1 MALILK
7 DRVKETSVTAGT
19 GTLTLTGAIIGY
31 QTFNSVVA
39 SGSKVY
45 YAIQNTA
52 IGFETEWEVGVGTFT
67 ATASLS
73 RDAVL
78 SSSNAGSLVNFSTD
92 PELQVF
98 ITQPA
103 EEAVYLNQATGLVE
117 VGGNGTNTVSFTNIN
132 TTNLTAT
139 TVTLTA
145 GTIST
150 NASNTT
156 DIVNKQYVDG
166 IVAAGVHYHEPVLVE
181 SPTALIATYNQP
193 GGAGNGVGA
202 TLTNSG
208 SNVALSIDG
217 VSLSNT
223 ARVLVYT
230 QSNAAHNGV
239 YTVTNE
245 GAPDT
250 PGPGSAWELTRA
262 TDADTYVVASSAGLS
277 EGSTFFVQS
286 GNTGAGEVYTCTTQ
300 GTITFGTT
308 DITFAQIGSAQIYS
322 AGTGLSLTN
331 TTFSISNTAVT
342 AAQYGNDGAV
352 GQFTVNAQGQI
363 TNAANV
369 SINAS
374 SISVGT
380 LANARTTANSANGAS
395 TIVARDSN
403 GSFTANVIT
412 ATDVNAANVSA
423 TTGTFTN
430 ISGNGATVTN
440 INASNITSGTINNA
454 FTTGNSANSASTLV
468 LRDSNGSFGANI
480 ISASFSGDGS
490 AISGINASNLSS
502 GTVANARTTADS
514 ANGASTIVQRD
525 SGGNFSANTITA
537 NVAGSGA
544 GLTDINASNITS
556 GTISNARTTA
566 NSSNGSST
574 IVLRDAGGAFAAGS
588 ITGTLFTGNGSAIT
602 DINASAITTGTLD
615 NARTTAA
622 SANGAST
629 IVARDAGGNFSA
641 NTITATTFSGAM
653 SGNGAALTDINAS
666 NVTSGTLSNARTTA
680 TSSNT
685 ANTIVLRG
693 ASGEF
698 NAGAI
703 TADSISGNGI
713 ALTAINA
720 SNIASGTLGTARVS
734 GSYTGITGVGTLT
747 DGTWNANVIG
757 NVYTTANS
765 ANGANTIVARDANGN
780 FTANIVT
787 ATFAGNAS
795 TITDINA
802 SNITSGTISNARTTA
817 DSANGASTIVARD
830 ANGSFAANVIT
841 GTTGTFTNVSGN
853 GIALT
858 AINASNVTSGTLD
871 NARTTAASAN
881 GASTI
886 VQRGSSG
893 EFTAG
898 AITGA
903 SFTGSGTGIS
913 AINASNIS
921 SGTIDNARTTAAS
934 ANGASTIVLRD
945 STGNFT
951 ANTGSFTSISGNVT
965 SGAWNG
971 SVIGAQYGGTGSAN
985 LTADNVILGNGAN
998 TVKVVAPGTLGNVLT
1013 SDGTTWVSQAGGGGG
1028 GAGTITR
1035 TDFTATAAQTVFTV
1049 SYPVGFIDV
1058 YRNGVKLATTDFTAT
1073 NGTSFTLTTGANS
1086 GDIVQAEVFSSL
1098 NLYQTITTDTFSGNA
1113 VQTVFTMSVEPPDAA
1128 STLVVVSG
1136 VVQEP
1141 ANYSVSSTSL
1151 TFTTAPPSGSNNIS
1165 VRYLGVAASI
1175 GNASTITSG
1184 VLAAAN
1190 GGTGLTAPG
1199 TAGNVLTSN
1208 GSAWTSSAPAG
1219 GGQFFGNAA
1228 VKTIAYNANTIGEN
1242 LTVTTGNNG
1251 YSAGPIT
1258 ISDTFTV
1265 TVETGAVWTVF

>member
-7 DRVKETSVTAGT
+7 DRVKETSITAGT
-19 GTLTLTGAIIGY
+19 GTLTLTGAVIGY
-31 QTFNSVVA
+31 QTFNSVIA
-39 SGSKVY
+39 TGSKVY

-73 RDAVL
+73 RDTVL

-117 VGGNGTNTVSFTNIN
+117 VGGNGTNTVSFTNVN
-132 TTNLTAT
+132 TTNLSAN
-139 TVTLTA
+139 TVTITA

-150 NASNTT
+150 NAANAT

-166 IVAAGVHYHEPVLVE
+166 IVSAGVHYHEPVLVE
-181 SPTALIATYNQP
+181 SPIALNALYNQP

-202 TLTNSG
+202 TLTNNG
-208 SNVALSIDG
+208 SNVALVIDG
-217 VSLSNT
+217 VTLSNT

-230 QSNAAHNGV
+230 QANAVQNGF
-239 YTVTNE
+239 YTVTN
-245 GAPDT
+245 
-250 PGPGSAWELTRA
+250 PGNASAQWVLTRA

-277 EGSTFFVQS
+277 EGSTVFVQS
-286 GNTGAGEVYTCTTQ
+286 GDTGAGEVYTCTTP

-342 AAQYGNDGAV
+342 AATYDGDGNTV
-352 GQFTVNAQGQI
+352 SITVNAQGQI

-395 TIVARDSN
+395 TIVARDAN

-412 ATDVNAANVSA
+412 ATDVNATNVSA

-468 LRDSNGSFGANI
+468 LRDANGSFGANI

-490 AISGINASNLSS
+490 AITGINASSISS
-502 GTVANARTTADS
+502 GTIANARTTAAS
-514 ANGASTIVQRD
+514 ANSASTIVSRD

-537 NVAGSGA
+537 NVAGSGS
-544 GLTDINASNITS
+544 GLTNINASNITS
-556 GTISNARTTA
+556 GTIGNVYTTA
-566 NSSNGSST
+566 NSSNGAST

-602 DINASAITTGTLD
+602 NINASAITTGTLD
-615 NARTTAA
+615 NARTNAT

-629 IVARDAGGNFSA
+629 LVVRDANGSFAGNV
-641 NTITATTFSGAM
+641 ITGTTGTFTNI
-653 SGNGAALTDINAS
+653 SGNASALTDINAS

-680 TSSNT
+680 AT
-685 ANTIVLRG
+685 ANGASTIVLRG
-693 ASGEF
+693 TSGEF
-698 NAGAI
+698 SAGAI

-747 DGTWNANVIG
+747 AGTWNANVIG

-830 ANGSFAANVIT
+830 SNGSFAANVIT

-871 NARTTAASAN
+871 NARTTANSAN

-898 AITGA
+898 AITA
-903 SFTGSGTGIS
+903 SSFTGSGTGIS

-971 SVIGAQYGGTGSAN
+971 SVIGTQYGGTGSAN
-985 LTADNVILGNGAN
+985 LTADNVILGNGAS

-1035 TDFTATAAQTVFTV
+1035 TDFTATQGQSTFVV
-1049 SYPVGFIDV
+1049 SYPVGLIDV

-1073 NGTSFTLTTGANS
+1073 NGTSFTLVTGANA
-1086 GDIVQAEVFSSL
+1086 GDIIQAEVFSSL
-1098 NLYQTITTDTFSGNA
+1098 NLYQTITTDTFSGNG
-1113 VQTVFTMSVEPPDAA
+1113 VQTVFTMSVAPPDAA
-1128 STLVVVSG
+1128 STLVAISG
-1136 VVQEP
+1136 VVQAP
-1141 ANYSVSSTSL
+1141 ANYGVSGTSL
-1151 TFTTAPPSGSNNIS
+1151 TFTDAPPSGSNNIS
-1165 VRYLGVAASI
+1165 VRYLGVSASI

-1190 GGTGLTAPG
+1190 GGTGLTSPG

-1208 GSAWTSSAPAG
+1208 GTAWTSSAPAG

-1228 VKTIAYNANTIGEN
+1228 IKTIAYNPNTIGEN
-1242 LTVTTGNNG
+1242 ITVTTGNNG
-1251 YSAGPIT
+1251 YSAGPVT
-1258 ISDTFTV
+1258 INASFTV
-1265 TVETGAVWTVF
+1265 TIQSNAVWTIF

>member
-7 DRVKETSVTAGT
+7 DRVKETSITAGT
-19 GTLTLTGAIIGY
+19 GTLTLTGAVIGY

-73 RDAVL
+73 RDTVL

-117 VGGNGTNTVSFTNIN
+117 VGGNGTNTVSFTSIN
-132 TTNLTAT
+132 TTNLTAN

-150 NASNTT
+150 NAANAT

-166 IVAAGVHYHEPVLVE
+166 IVSAGVHYHEPVLVE
-181 SPTALIATYNQP
+181 SPIALNALYNQP

-202 TLTNSG
+202 TLTNNG
-208 SNVALSIDG
+208 ANVALVIDG
-217 VSLSNT
+217 VTLSNT
-223 ARVLVYT
+223 ARVLVY
-230 QSNAAHNGV
+230 QQANAVQNGF
-239 YTVTNE
+239 YTVTN
-245 GAPDT
+245 
-250 PGPGSAWELTRA
+250 PGNTSAQWVLTRA

-277 EGSTFFVQS
+277 EGSTVFVQS
-286 GNTGAGEVYTCTTQ
+286 GDTGAGEVYTCTTP

-342 AAQYGNDGAV
+342 AATYDGDGNTV
-352 GQFTVNAQGQI
+352 SITVNAQGQI

-369 SINAS
+369 AINAS

-403 GSFTANVIT
+403 GSFAANVIT
-412 ATDVNAANVSA
+412 ATDVNATNVSA

-430 ISGNGATVTN
+430 ISGNGATLTS

-468 LRDSNGSFGANI
+468 LRDANGSFGANI

-490 AISGINASNLSS
+490 AITGINASSISS
-502 GTVANARTTADS
+502 GTIANARTTADS
-514 ANGASTIVQRD
+514 ANGASTIVSRD

-537 NVAGSGA
+537 NVAGSGS
-544 GLTDINASNITS
+544 GLTNINASNITS
-556 GTISNARTTA
+556 GTIGNVYTTA
-566 NSSNGSST
+566 NSSNGAST

-602 DINASAITTGTLD
+602 NINASAITTGTLD
-615 NARTTAA
+615 NARTNAT

-629 IVARDAGGNFSA
+629 LVVRDANGSFAGNV
-641 NTITATTFSGAM
+641 ITGTTGTFTNIT
-653 SGNGAALTDINAS
+653 GNASALTDINAS

-680 TSSNT
+680 AT
-685 ANTIVLRG
+685 ANGSSTIVLRG
-693 ASGEF
+693 TSGEF
-698 NAGAI
+698 SAGAI

-747 DGTWNANVIG
+747 AGTWNANVIG

-787 ATFAGNAS
+787 ATFSGNAAS
-795 TITDINA
+795 ITDINA

-817 DSANGASTIVARD
+817 ASANGASTIVARD
-830 ANGSFAANVIT
+830 SNGSFAANVIT

-871 NARTTAASAN
+871 NARTTANSAN

-898 AITGA
+898 AITA
-903 SFTGSGTGIS
+903 SSFTGSGTGIS

-985 LTADNVILGNGAN
+985 LAADNVILGNGAN
-998 TVKVVAPGTLGNVLT
+998 TVKVVAPGTSGNVLT
-1013 SDGTTWVSQAGGGGG
+1013 SDGTTWISQAGGGG
-1028 GAGTITR
+1028 GAGTISR
-1035 TDFTATAAQTVFTV
+1035 TDFTATQGQTVFSV
-1049 SYPVGFIDV
+1049 SYPVNFIDV

-1073 NGTSFTLTTGANS
+1073 NGTSFTLATGANA
-1086 GDIVQAEVFSSL
+1086 GDIIQAEVFSSL
-1098 NLYQTITTDTFSGNA
+1098 NLYQVITTDTFSGNG
-1113 VQTVFTMSVEPPDAA
+1113 VQTAFTMSVAPPDAA
-1128 STLVVVSG
+1128 STLVAISG
-1136 VVQEP
+1136 VVQAP
-1141 ANYSVSSTSL
+1141 ANYGVSGTTL
-1151 TFTTAPPSGSNNIS
+1151 TFTDAPPSGSNNIS
-1165 VRYLGVAASI
+1165 VRYLGVSASI

-1190 GGTGLTAPG
+1190 GGTGLTSPG

-1208 GSAWTSSAPAG
+1208 GTAWTSSAPAG

-1228 VKTIAYNANTIGEN
+1228 VKTIAYNPNTIGEN
-1242 LTVTTGNNG
+1242 LTVTSGNNG
-1251 YSAGPIT
+1251 YSAGPVT
-1258 ISDTFTV
+1258 INSGFTV
-1265 TVETGAVWTVF
+1265 TIQSNAVWKII